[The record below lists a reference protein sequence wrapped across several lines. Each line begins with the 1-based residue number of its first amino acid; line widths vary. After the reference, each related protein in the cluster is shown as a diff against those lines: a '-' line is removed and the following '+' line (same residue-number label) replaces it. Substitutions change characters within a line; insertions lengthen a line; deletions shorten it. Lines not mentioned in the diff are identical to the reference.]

1 MMQLLS
7 PLVVCST
14 FLQRCWS
21 TKYQMPRREIIQD
34 QAKSGTIVGEES
46 YGPLD
51 LDKEKGAFSADS
63 G

>member
-14 FLQRCWS
+14 FSQCYCPS
-21 TKYQMPRREIIQD
+21 KCQVPRREIILD
-34 QAKSGTIVGEES
+34 QAKSGSMVWGGD

-51 LDKEKGAFSADS
+51 LDKEKGVFSADS
-63 G
+63 E